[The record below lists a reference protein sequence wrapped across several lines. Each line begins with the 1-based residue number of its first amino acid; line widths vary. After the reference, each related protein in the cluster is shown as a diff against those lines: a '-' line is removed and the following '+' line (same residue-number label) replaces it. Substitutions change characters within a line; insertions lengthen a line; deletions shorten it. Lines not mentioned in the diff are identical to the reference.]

1 MGRRERDEDKYYGRT
16 ERDGERRKRTRSR
29 DRDRSR
35 DKDRHRRRSRDRSRS
50 RDRGRRE
57 YNDNRG
63 RNGRRPE
70 RSLKNQANHPPI
82 RPPNKSLFI
91 RPLDPATTPE
101 QIAPFF
107 QDFGEIRD
115 IHIPIDF
122 KTQKMRGFCYVEFE
136 ELGDAEVAREHYNK
150 PDIKLEIC
158 GKQLSVQYA
167 FGDRKTPGQM
177 KGQKEASAL
186 LNEIKVIQLKYR
198 REQRDK
204 RRRSRERRAA
214 AGLPPTTSDEDT
226 SDEEYILEERK
237 GRKRGLFDQDTF
249 VRRKKRSRSKDRFRT

>member
-1 MGRRERDEDKYYGRT
+1 MGRRERDEDKYYGRS
-16 ERDGERRKRTRSR
+16 ERDRERRKRSRSRDRSR
-29 DRDRSR
+29 DRDRR
-35 DKDRHRRRSRDRSRS
+35 KRSRDRSRS
-50 RDRGRRE
+50 RDRRR
-57 YNDNRG
+57 DQGRG
-63 RNGRRPE
+63 RQNGQNKE
-70 RSLKNQANHPPI
+70 KSLKNQANHPPV

-91 RPLDPATTPE
+91 RPLQPNISPE

-136 ELGDAEVAREHYNK
+136 ELGDAEVAREHYNN
-150 PDIKLEIC
+150 PDNKLEIG

-186 LNEIKVIQLKYR
+186 LNEIKVIQLKFR

-249 VRRKKRSRSKDRFRT
+249 VRRRKRSRSRDRFKT